1 MQAAA
6 PLWQQFVLAAM
17 APLLTALFGG
27 IFAQLIV
34 ARYQNRRR
42 AAEEAEQNRLRD
54 HDLKMRLI
62 KEMTVTAGG
71 LYFLLQHY
79 WRCARQQPPLAA
91 TEKATLR
98 SELDAQYRETGTAAA
113 GIETRLKLL
122 FHSDNPRKFWHAA
135 HDILTVRY
143 FQLIGLA
150 TEGLI
155 AANACDGEP
164 PGVWHSG
171 LTKHQLKTYTARQL
185 FDIYRER
192 LNEAVREVLNE
203 PIVRTSELRLD

>member
-1 MQAAA
+1 MQAAV
-6 PLWQQFVLAAM
+6 PLWEQFVLAAM

-54 HDLKMRLI
+54 HNLKMRLI
-62 KEMTVTAGG
+62 KEMTVTADG

-79 WRCARQQPPLAA
+79 WRCERQQPPLAA
-91 TEKATLR
+91 TEKDSLR

-122 FHSDNPRKFWHAA
+122 FQSDNPRKFWHAA

-150 TEGLI
+150 TDTLI
-155 AANACDGEP
+155 ANNACDGEP
-164 PGVWHSG
+164 PDVWHSG
-171 LTKHQLKTYTARQL
+171 LTKDQLKTYTARQL
-185 FDIYRER
+185 LDTYRDR
-192 LNEAVREVLNE
+192 LSEAIREVLNE
-203 PIVRTSELRLD
+203 PIVRTSAFRLD

>member
-1 MQAAA
+1 M
-6 PLWQQFVLAAM
+6 LN
-17 APLLTALFGG
+17 TE
-27 IFAQLIV
+27 
-34 ARYQNRRR
+34 RR
-42 AAEEAEQNRLRD
+42 EL
-54 HDLKMRLI
+54 
-62 KEMTVTAGG
+62 
-71 LYFLLQHY
+71 
-79 WRCARQQPPLAA
+79 PP
-91 TEKATLR
+91 
-98 SELDAQYRETGTAAA
+98 RESR
-113 GIETRLKLL
+113 TRLKLL

-143 FQLIGLA
+143 FQLIELA